1 MKIKRIHIDHFGK
14 LKDFELAF
22 TDGFQVIYGKNE
34 DGKSTIMAFIKMMF
48 YGSAGKSSDLTKNKR
63 KKYMPWD
70 GSKMSGSIEF
80 ECGGTVY
87 RLERLFGAS
96 NATDKISLWNQ
107 TTGEKEKI
115 ASGTNLGQRF
125 LGMGDTAFEKSVF
138 IGQAGSMAGAD
149 KDDEITQKLL
159 NLVSTGDESVS
170 QKKVDTRL
178 QSAKEQLK
186 SKSGKIGILDKQYQL
201 LDSLS
206 DERAQALRRE
216 EEKKQMEARRIQMA
230 EEKDV
235 LEKEYQQYQSQYSLQ
250 EKLRQLEGF
259 EKLVQKKQ
267 KIEKELLDCDNR
279 ETQLAK
285 WDPAFVPEV
294 FVSEGEEQIARIQSL
309 KEVASE
315 RDRNVQALEEE
326 EVAVPAKA
334 EIPPEQISSIIKMG
348 REQASVQ
355 KSLSALKETIQKLSQ
370 AEKLRSEYEQE
381 VERLRIQ
388 KEENSRQEASLR
400 NAAAQHEQIRDTVN
414 RLKEEA
420 KKSWQK
426 LDSLKQEQESIN
438 TQYQV
443 ALHNLKSVQQLSSQK
458 IEAAEERLKQ
468 AQTPK
473 QVLVKQDVGRKGNVP
488 LFAAV
493 ALLLL
498 LSILLGVFLHPACF
512 AGAGIAAVLLV
523 PALGRK
529 QEKEVATTV
538 IDEEE
543 AARAKAGLEQVR
555 RSADL
560 EVEAAERSVS
570 DAESRQKEL
579 QEKFARMQEKA
590 EEVQQRLQSALEDLS
605 FAEQKRT
612 ELEIKLRFAGEKLTE
627 LTNSVKEKQAALA
640 GKEEAPSADLQSLQ
654 EQFET
659 QSAYDQALDKQI
671 QSQLKRIGCET
682 LEELQNRQ
690 IEQKSR
696 LAKTLAKQENLA
708 GAKADAA
715 QARED
720 LNQGIQRLISYIRKY
735 IPVSTFEEAVHAFQR
750 LKKELQAIHTARVKI
765 NSQLEYL
772 KEEMQGRTLEQI
784 QREAEEIRNEILR
797 LNGGILPEKLEDDE
811 AENLKQKSMES
822 LEQYQKASEEIV
834 RLSSEIKNRYA
845 GQKSV
850 SELEN
855 GMERL
860 KHEIDENEDTFACLD
875 MAQKTIMEA
884 FNEIRQSFGP
894 ILNKKTAEI
903 FQKLTGGKYNKVM
916 ISRNFDIN
924 VQDVDSAVSH
934 EWQYLSSGT
943 VDQAYL
949 ALRLAVAELLSQNGE
964 KLPLFL
970 DDVFL
975 QYDDGRAEEGL
986 RFLSEYSKKNGA
998 SQIVLFTCRQSIRS
1012 FTIDN
1017 NLGTAIKSF

>member
-1 MKIKRIHIDHFGK
+1 
-14 LKDFELAF
+14 
-22 TDGFQVIYGKNE
+22 
-34 DGKSTIMAFIKMMF
+34 
-48 YGSAGKSSDLTKNKR
+48 
-63 KKYMPWD
+63 
-70 GSKMSGSIEF
+70 
-80 ECGGTVY
+80 TVY
-87 RLERLFGAS
+87 RRERLFGAA

-115 ASGTNLGQRF
+115 ASGTDLGQRF

-186 SKSGKIGILDKQYQL
+186 SRSGKIGILDKQYQL
-201 LDSLS
+201 LHSLS
-206 DERAQALRRE
+206 DERTEALRRE

-230 EEKDV
+230 EEKDA
-235 LEKEYQQYQSQYSLQ
+235 LEKAYQQYQSQYSLQ
-250 EKLRQLEGF
+250 EKLRQLEDL
-259 EKLVQKKQ
+259 EKLIRKKQ
-267 KIEKELLDCDNR
+267 EIEKELLDCDNR
-279 ETQLAK
+279 EKQLAK
-285 WDPAFVPEV
+285 GDPAFVPEV

-309 KEVASE
+309 KEVAGE

-326 EVAVPAKA
+326 ETSVPAEA
-334 EIPPEQISSIIKMG
+334 EIPPEQISRIIKMG
-348 REQASVQ
+348 KEQASVQ

-381 VERLRIQ
+381 VERLRVQ
-388 KEENSRQEASLR
+388 REENSRQEASLK

-414 RLKEEA
+414 RLQEEA
-420 KKSWQK
+420 KESRQK
-426 LDSLKQEQESIN
+426 LDSLKQEQESVN

-468 AQTPK
+468 AETPK
-473 QVLVKQDVGRKGNVP
+473 QVLVKQDAGRKANVP
-488 LFAAV
+488 LLAAA

-498 LSILLGVFLHPACF
+498 LSILLGVFVHPACF
-512 AGAGIAAVLLV
+512 AGVGIAAILLV

-543 AARAKAGLEQVR
+543 AARAKAGLEQAR
-555 RSADL
+555 RSAAL

-579 QEKFARMQEKA
+579 QEKTARMQEKA
-590 EEVQQRLQSALEDLS
+590 EEAQQRLQSALADLS
-605 FAEQKRT
+605 LAEQKRT
-612 ELEIKLRFAGEKLTE
+612 ELEIKLRFSGEKLAE
-627 LTNSVKEKQAALA
+627 LTNSVKEKQVALA

-659 QSAYDQALDKQI
+659 QSAYEKALNGQI
-671 QSQLKRIGCET
+671 QSQLQRIGCET

-690 IEQKSR
+690 IEQESR

-715 QARED
+715 QAREN
-720 LNQGIQRLISYIRKY
+720 LNQGIQSLIAYIRKY
-735 IPVSTFEEAVHAFQR
+735 IPVSTFEEAVHALHR
-750 LKKELQAIHTARVKI
+750 LKEQLQAIHTARVKI
-765 NSQLEYL
+765 NSRLEYL

-784 QREAEEIRNEILR
+784 QRESEEIRSEILR
-797 LNGGILPEKLEDDE
+797 LNGGNLPEKLEDDE
-811 AENLKQKSMES
+811 TENLKQKSMET
-822 LEQYQKASEEIV
+822 LEQCQKASEEIV

-855 GMERL
+855 EIERL
-860 KHEIDENEDTFACLD
+860 KHEIDENEDAFACLD
-875 MAQKTIMEA
+875 
-884 FNEIRQSFGP
+884 
-894 ILNKKTAEI
+894 
-903 FQKLTGGKYNKVM
+903 
-916 ISRNFDIN
+916 
-924 VQDVDSAVSH
+924 
-934 EWQYLSSGT
+934 
-943 VDQAYL
+943 
-949 ALRLAVAELLSQNGE
+949 
-964 KLPLFL
+964 
-970 DDVFL
+970 
-975 QYDDGRAEEGL
+975 
-986 RFLSEYSKKNGA
+986 
-998 SQIVLFTCRQSIRS
+998 
-1012 FTIDN
+1012 
-1017 NLGTAIKSF
+1017 